1 MTIIFGDKDKTRS
14 KKTEFSKLILIV
26 ELLVLIAL
34 IVCAVKVPEVSF
46 ETIICAWIGVI
57 GASVAVYY
65 WKAKTENRVKVPMKV
80 IESLP
85 EDIRQ
90 DIDLTQVITSIIQ
103 SE

>member
-1 MTIIFGDKDKTRS
+1 MTIIFGDKNKTQR

-46 ETIICAWIGVI
+46 EGIVCAWIGVI
-57 GASVAVYY
+57 GASTAAYY

-80 IESLP
+80 VEGLP
-85 EDIRQ
+85 EDIR
-90 DIDLTQVITSIIQ
+90 DSLDLTQIITAIIQ

>member
-1 MTIIFGDKDKTRS
+1 MALTFGDKTKP

-34 IVCAVKVPEVSF
+34 VVCAIAVPEVSF
-46 ETIICAWIGVI
+46 EGVICAWIGVI

-65 WKAKTENRVKVPMKV
+65 WKAKTENRIKIPLKVL
-80 IESLP
+80 ESLP
-85 EDIRQ
+85 ETLRADL
-90 DIDLTQVITSIIQ
+90 DLTQIITAIIQ